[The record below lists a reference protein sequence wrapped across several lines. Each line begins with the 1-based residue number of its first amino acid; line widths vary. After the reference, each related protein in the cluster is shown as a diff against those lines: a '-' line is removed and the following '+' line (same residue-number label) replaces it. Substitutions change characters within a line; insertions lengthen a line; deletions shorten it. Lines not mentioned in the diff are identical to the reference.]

1 MIKLSL
7 IRDNL
12 FQSNLS
18 LAISNQF
25 TLEFFIKVKGELI
38 FLNKYLEFKVKN
50 KREMGGIL
58 KWQNGQ

>member
-25 TLEFFIKVKGELI
+25 TLGFFIKVKGELI